1 MGRQAAQIFA
11 EALELEVDERAELAS
26 QMIASIDGAP
36 DHDADHAWATEIERR
51 ANRAISGE
59 SQGSD
64 WEQVRSRIQAKLES

>member
-1 MGRQAAQIFA
+1 MSRQAAQIFA

-36 DHDADHAWATEIERR
+36 DPDAAHAWAAEIERR

-64 WEQVRSRIQAKLES
+64 WEQIRSRIQAKLES

>member
-26 QMIASIDGAP
+26 RMIASIDGAP
-36 DHDADHAWATEIERR
+36 DPDTDHAWATEIERR